1 MKTNYDIIIRPIL
14 TEKAVN
20 ENEKYNKLV
29 FEVALDAS
37 KIEIRKAFEDVF
49 GVKVKDV
56 KTVIVKP
63 KPKRVGFGKPGFT
76 KKWKKA
82 IVKVES
88 EKPINIAE
96 LIWS

>member
-1 MKTNYDIIIRPIL
+1 MKTSYDIIIRPIL

-20 ENEKYNKLV
+20 ENEKFNKLV

-56 KTVIVKP
+56 KTVIIKP
-63 KPKRVGFGKPGFT
+63 KPKRVGMGKPGFT

-96 LIWS
+96 LI

>member
-1 MKTNYDIIIRPIL
+1 MRTSYDIIIRPIL

-29 FEVALDAS
+29 FEVALDAT
-37 KIEIRKAFEDVF
+37 KVEIRKAFEDVF